1 MTLKSLRAQMIFV
14 PGELVRTQNK
24 PVLKFPSNYWYR
36 DVIEYALERIEEI
49 NYEIFT
55 QDSGLIL
62 IIFTF
67 FYIL

>member
-1 MTLKSLRAQMIFV
+1 MTLKSLRAQIIFV

-49 NYEIFT
+49 K
-55 QDSGLIL
+55 L
-62 IIFTF
+62 
-67 FYIL
+67 